1 VTPKN
6 SGFAVV
12 TANRVQIPSGS
23 ATSIQ
28 AASDLGGR
36 EPARPQDGHVAAGD
50 QAAQVARAGLV
61 VARGQHQPG
70 PAAGDSAQQISGER
84 DGVRVRPMQVVQQQQ
99 SAGRRQHSQQAFAEH
114 DRGVG
119 ERFGDAGHRPVRPQ
133 PPQRRQVGPEARR
146 RRRRGK
152 VPDRLR
158 NGPVHAAAVDRAAA
172 EHQQARRRG
181 QPIRL
186 GEEPRR
192 ADARLAQDHRGAAP
206 AGDHAGHD
214 AAQDGDLG
222 PAAHDLPD
230 RPAPAR
236 HNGPAP
242 ARECPDVSALRP
254 DTPEAPVADRTA
266 LDPAADRCP
275 ASPLPAAGLT
285 ALDPAADRCPA
296 SPLPAAGPS
305 RQDTRP
311 EDEGAK
317 AQGSGTRSRPSPM
330 DAGDRRW
337 TARWTALCGLTES
350 VDRSGRRLT
359 TERSPV

>member
-1 VTPKN
+1 M
-6 SGFAVV
+6 
-12 TANRVQIPSGS
+12 PSS
-23 ATSIQ
+23 
-28 AASDLGGR
+28 
-36 EPARPQDGHVAAGD
+36 VAAGP
-50 QAAQVARAGLV
+50 AARIRDRYRVKRSRSSARFRAPVFASSAGTCVSTVRRLRNKVARAGLV
-61 VARGQHQPG
+61 VARPAPARPG
-70 PAAGDSAQQISGER
+70 
-84 DGVRVRPMQVVQQQQ
+84 
-99 SAGRRQHSQQAFAEH
+99 GRRQRPADIRRARWCPGRPKAGRPATTERQSAAALATGLRRARP
-114 DRGVG
+114 RGR
-119 ERFGDAGHRPVRPQ
+119 RFGDAGHRPVRPQ

-192 ADARLAQDHRGAAP
+192 ADARLAQEHRGGAP

-222 PAAHDLPD
+222 PAAHDLPG

-275 ASPLPAAGLT
+275 ASPLPAAG
-285 ALDPAADRCPA
+285 
-296 SPLPAAGPS
+296 PS

-317 AQGSGTRSRPSPM
+317 AQESGARSRPSPM

-337 TARWTALCGLTES
+337 TARWTALC
-350 VDRSGRRLT
+350 V
-359 TERSPV
+359 SPNQ